1 MALTVAPNWTQTSVP
16 KTSKPSKRPSGFTL
30 LEVIAAL
37 AVMALLI
44 GAVIPQFSTL
54 FTPDHELVFQ
64 SLVRSLKVLR
74 NDAVFKNRSYR
85 LVLDEKSRII
95 ELEQLNSKG
104 EYEPI
109 GEDRV
114 LRPIQI
120 PDSLEVLE
128 ATHADFDCDSGSFST
143 SSTDRLEVRIDGSGF
158 VQPFALTLGERG
170 QSRRWSICSQNILGT
185 LALKE
190 I

>member
-1 MALTVAPNWTQTSVP
+1 M
-16 KTSKPSKRPSGFTL
+16 RF
-30 LEVIAAL
+30 
-37 AVMALLI
+37 
-44 GAVIPQFSTL
+44 
-54 FTPDHELVFQ
+54 
-64 SLVRSLKVLR
+64 
-74 NDAVFKNRSYR
+74 FKNRSYR
-85 LVLDEKSRII
+85 LVLDEKSRQIQF
-95 ELEQLNSKG
+95 EQPNDKG
-104 EYEPI
+104 EFEPI

-120 PDSLEVLE
+120 PDSLDVLE
-128 ATHADFDCDSGSFST
+128 ATHADFDCESGLFST
-143 SSTDRLEVRIDGSGF
+143 SSTARLEIRIDGSGF

>member
-1 MALTVAPNWTQTSVP
+1 MVWMAVPNWTRTSAP
-16 KTSKPSKRPSGFTL
+16 RISDPSQRLSGFTL
-30 LEVIAAL
+30 LEVIAAI

-44 GAVIPQFSTL
+44 GAVIPQFSAL
-54 FTPDHELVFQ
+54 FTPDHETVFQ

-74 NDAVFKNRSYR
+74 NDAVLKNRSYR
-85 LVLDEKSRII
+85 PVLDEKSHTIQF
-95 ELEQLNSKG
+95 EQLNAKG
-104 EYEPI
+104 EFEPM
-109 GEDRV
+109 EDSRV
-114 LRPIQI
+114 LRTISI
-120 PDSLEVLE
+120 PNSLEVLE
-128 ATHADFDCDSGSFST
+128 ATRSDFDCESGVFQT
-143 SSTDRLEVRIDGSGF
+143 SNRDRLEVRIDGSGF